1 MVISP
6 FLFWAILT
14 LTLLVMVSA
23 VSLTITLGYYRMRC
37 LYLTEI
43 FLLDAA
49 GDGLCCALDY
59 YSLLL
64 NYQMR
69 SLYLTASIFF
79 SVGSD
84 LGFL

>member
-23 VSLTITLGYYRMRC
+23 VSLTITLGYYRLRC

-49 GDGLCCALDY
+49 GDGLYCTSDY

-69 SLYLTASIFF
+69 CLHLTAIPLL
-79 SVGSD
+79 SVGAD
-84 LGFL
+84 VGFL